1 MCVPVSTLLRSSFEM
16 WKRGCTWTLR
26 FKYLQVI
33 TLVFTPFVRYYL
45 GLILYVAKMF
55 FNECLS
61 FCENRT
67 FLKLYFLGCN
77 RVTLFSGS
85 LVLTSEK
92 CYWFSLHFLHL
103 KKKQKKPVTSGV
115 QDQPGQP
122 HFWGGKTPQNHSCN
136 CLLLRTIGS
145 LFSKV
150 EIALFHPDYVY
161 LKFQI
166 IYKAVKSKQKLPVL
180 VPPKNNFTECL
191 IIYCGARSSV
201 GHWELW

>member
-1 MCVPVSTLLRSSFEM
+1 MGGSGGALAEPPERWCWFVCVPVSTLLRSSFEM

-77 RVTLFSGS
+77 RSLCFLGLLF
-85 LVLTSEK
+85 
-92 CYWFSLHFLHL
+92 
-103 KKKQKKPVTSGV
+103 
-115 QDQPGQP
+115 
-122 HFWGGKTPQNHSCN
+122 
-136 CLLLRTIGS
+136 
-145 LFSKV
+145 
-150 EIALFHPDYVY
+150 
-161 LKFQI
+161 
-166 IYKAVKSKQKLPVL
+166 
-180 VPPKNNFTECL
+180 
-191 IIYCGARSSV
+191 
-201 GHWELW
+201 